1 MNKVQKPPVSGTFN
15 LKKLAQ
21 VADSTNY
28 KPLVDDLLV
37 CVTSLADIAVSPSEK
52 KQLAEVQK
60 AAAIFSKRLAQGDI
74 PTDVAEKV
82 GQIVAAL
89 KNNDFSTATGVHTY
103 LVNTV
108 WKQQKDW
115 LKGLKFLIQ
124 MTSKIIHSTRAQGQW
139 TM

>member
-37 CVTSLADIAVSPSEK
+37 CVTSLAGSAVGPSEK

-60 AAAIFSKRLAQGDI
+60 AAAIFSKRLAQVDI
-74 PTDVAEKV
+74 PIDVADKV
-82 GQIVAAL
+82 GQIVVAL
-89 KNNDFSTATGVHTY
+89 KNNDFLTATGVHTS

-108 WKQQKDW
+108 WKQHKDW

-124 MTSKIIHSTRAQGQW
+124 MTSKSNHNARTQGQW
-139 TM
+139 AM